1 METIDHYLD
10 GLRRVHNLHQYGWA
24 VDVLSQEVYEKARY
38 LECFPGKYGFAVLHT
53 DELVGVWSSGGN
65 RLPTII
71 RSAADK
77 GGAKTVSC
85 YDTGLVRMYERAGCT
100 VVSRV
105 PFLPSAAFEGW
116 TESLHGKPDV
126 VTLALPA
133 PSYME

>member
-1 METIDHYLD
+1 MTILEQYME
-10 GLRRVHNLHQYGWA
+10 GLRRTHAVHRYGWC

-53 DELVGVWSSGGN
+53 EELVGVWSSGGN

-71 RSAADK
+71 ANAAK
-77 GGAKTVSC
+77 NGARTISC
-85 YDTGLVRMYERAGCT
+85 YDTGLVRLYERCGCT

-116 TESLHGKPDV
+116 TENLHGKPDV
-126 VTLALPA
+126 VTLALPN